1 MSVNF
6 LSPLG
11 FQFTLR
17 RAPTIETVVQ
27 TINVPGINLGG
38 PPDVPTPFKSIP
50 YTPDHLTYD
59 DLQLSFRV
67 DEEMKS
73 YLEIYD
79 WLKGIAFP
87 EDFAQFRNLSET
99 TTGDVNTLYSDAT
112 LVILNSKSNPL
123 ITVSFEDIFPTNL
136 DQLQFDVASNDLQ
149 YITCTASFKFKAYS
163 IST

>member
-17 RAPTIETVVQ
+17 RAPTLEAVVQ
-27 TINVPGINLGG
+27 TINLPGINLGG
-38 PPDVPTPFKSIP
+38 PPDVPTPFKAIP

-73 YLEIYD
+73 YLEIYN
-79 WLKGIAFP
+79 WLNGIAFP
-87 EDFAQFRNLSET
+87 EDYTQFSALSQPD
-99 TTGDVNTLYSDAT
+99 TGDIDTVYSDAT

-123 ITVSFEDIFPTNL
+123 ITVSFEDIFPVSL
-136 DQLQFDVASNDLQ
+136 DQLQFDVTSNDIT
-149 YITCTASFKFKAYS
+149 YITCTASFKFKGYS
-163 IST
+163 IAT